1 MSMLFLFENE
11 IERYH
16 FLDKEIIDKMDT
28 RIAVEKTDIVYHLEY
43 LKRDLELDAEC
54 RRMTQDEYLTK
65 YIDCYDL
72 KYISQGYELLDLD
85 DKIRIKSPLYK
96 VQQDYIDMIDELDI
110 FKQRDAKA
118 YNLFKKYDYRNLYVS
133 DGCLYLG
140 HRLKNE
146 DDARMIGE
154 LASGE
159 MLMDKEEYTTF
170 LQSIKDQV

>member
-1 MSMLFLFENE
+1 MLFLFEDE
-11 IERYH
+11 IVRYH
-16 FLDKEIIDKMDT
+16 FLEKEINDKMDS

-54 RRMTQDEYLTK
+54 RRMSQDEYLTK
-65 YIDCYDL
+65 YINRYDL
-72 KYISQGYELLDLD
+72 KYICQGYELLDLD
-85 DKIRIKSPLYK
+85 DKIRIKAHFYK

-110 FKQRDAKA
+110 LKQRDAKA
-118 YNLFKKYDYRNLYVS
+118 YNFFKKYDTRNLYVS

-146 DDARMIGE
+146 DDPRMLGE
-154 LASGE
+154 LAFGE

-170 LQSIKDQV
+170 LQSIKDEV

>member
-28 RIAVEKTDIVYHLEY
+28 RIAVEKTDMVYHLEY
-43 LKRDLELDAEC
+43 LKRDLELDAGWQYL
-54 RRMTQDEYLTK
+54 TQEEYLKK
-65 YIDCYDL
+65 YIDSKDL
-72 KYISQGYELLDLD
+72 RYVSQEWELLELD
-85 DKIRIKSPLYK
+85 DKIRIKAPLYK

-110 FKQRDAKA
+110 LKQRDAKA
-118 YNLFKKYDYRNLYVS
+118 YNFFNKYDYRNLYVS

-146 DDARMIGE
+146 DDPRMIGE

-159 MLMDKEEYTTF
+159 MLMDKEEYTNF